1 MLWKALAWTKQ
12 TCCSLFPLSQNDR
25 HWHEQNKRV
34 AASFHCLRTID
45 NSLRADLTVD
55 TKSRE
60 YRVVQAVSQT
70 GEPLPCSLPKVWQN
84 GNSFYVTVLLPGAFA
99 NSSSGVNGTDSSSG
113 VNGTDGDMGKADGA
127 GGVQTTSSTS
137 GSVGAVDWDDSA
149 GTTGTSVTNSS
160 VTDSSDE
167 NVNVTTAESEGDEG
181 NVTAKRDVSA
191 KHVGGDTGGDC
202 VASRVS
208 WSPLPPPPPLPPS
221 LFSIIFFFFHMYSV
235 QL

>member
-1 MLWKALAWTKQ
+1 M
-12 TCCSLFPLSQNDR
+12 
-25 HWHEQNKRV
+25 
-34 AASFHCLRTID
+34 
-45 NSLRADLTVD
+45 
-55 TKSRE
+55 
-60 YRVVQAVSQT
+60 VQAVSQT
-70 GEPLPCSLPKVWQN
+70 GEPLTCSLPKVWQN

-99 NSSSGVNGTDSSSG
+99 NSSSGVNATDSSSG
-113 VNGTDGDMGKADGA
+113 VNGTDGDMGTADGA
-127 GGVQTTSSTS
+127 GGVQTTSSTPVDATS
-137 GSVGAVDWDDSA
+137 GSAGAVEETSSTPA

-160 VTDSSDE
+160 VADSSDE

-191 KHVGGDTGGDC
+191 KPVGGDTGGDC

>member
-1 MLWKALAWTKQ
+1 M
-12 TCCSLFPLSQNDR
+12 
-25 HWHEQNKRV
+25 
-34 AASFHCLRTID
+34 
-45 NSLRADLTVD
+45 D

-70 GEPLPCSLPKVWQN
+70 GEPLTCSLPKVWQN

-113 VNGTDGDMGKADGA
+113 VNGTDGDMGTADGA
-127 GGVQTTSSTS
+127 GGVQTTSSTPVDATS
-137 GSVGAVDWDDSA
+137 GSAGAVEETSSTPA

-160 VTDSSDE
+160 VADSSDE

-191 KHVGGDTGGDC
+191 KPVGGDTGGDC

-221 LFSIIFFFFHMYSV
+221 LFSVIFFFFHMYSV